1 MAVAAF
7 YQKMNKVNAS
17 WIRFKLQGLDAGTL
31 YEVSC
36 DMAPS
41 ASYDESLA
49 KIYGIQTEEN
59 MVKTYRAY
67 GDELMQVGIPIDR
80 EDLNKKGGDFA
91 SLLYTLKKVTD

>member
-1 MAVAAF
+1 M
-7 YQKMNKVNAS
+7 Q
-17 WIRFKLQGLDAGTL
+17 FKLQGLDAGTL

-41 ASYDESLA
+41 ASYNESLA